1 MEYRRILVFDVDR
14 VDQFV
19 RLRQSDREFLN
30 VKKVISKSE
39 ALNDDQHIRVLFV
52 NQVSSFLSCHAPVV
66 KLNSRSPSG
75 LYS

>member
-52 NQVSSFLSCHAPVV
+52 NQVSSFDGCHAPVV